1 MREGERCFLS
11 RFLSARVGFSP
22 RTVVLWLSPLLGIA
36 VGLILVRQLVRWSG
50 MDERPP
56 ATAAPARRPIP
67 SLNEL
72 LRITKHEDAPHY
84 FVDAI
89 DILDCP
95 AGELVYRERVGFFER
110 VFSLVSM
117 LWAFGQVARLHG
129 RVRGQCPL
137 CSEFGLSWTVALD
150 RSRRRFECETCQSSG
165 GNFEF
170 LMLSVP
176 RWRPFRGPGQRPVR
190 RALYVTQSQA
200 CFEEACKL
208 CSPHLGPGDE
218 SCGGLA
224 PVRPS
229 GPWTPPSLQPD
240 QVAVCLELPRENQRR
255 RTRSG
260 PSAVDGST
268 TRPPC
273 VITTRP

>member
-229 GPWTPPSLQPD
+229 GPWTPPSLASKDGCPSVKVPVPGVSRRVSRGAAAQP
-240 QVAVCLELPRENQRR
+240 AALPC
-255 RTRSG
+255 
-260 PSAVDGST
+260 PS
-268 TRPPC
+268 
-273 VITTRP
+273 I